1 MFYNTCNVLIFKS
14 LRLPMK
20 KFLQV
25 SLLLFLPL
33 LFNGCRSAYMAN
45 NFYTRT
51 VMHKTIAVL
60 PVQMVY
66 TGKIPKDMTAAMLME
81 EQEAES
87 RAFQISL
94 MNAILSKSHKKGG
107 YTINFQDVEKTNNL
121 LRQNN
126 ISLTQ
131 AWTMNPEQL
140 SKILGVEAVVAA
152 KIEKKRFIS
161 DLASYGVTLGT
172 NILDVIMA
180 DAGNILPKG
189 VTDAVANAKPG
200 AAVGSVVPGLPD
212 DLAKTNEIRAH
223 CSVLDSRD
231 GAVLWRVSAYTET
244 DYEFQPSEAI
254 EQINYKFARNFPYR
268 KKKG

>member
-1 MFYNTCNVLIFKS
+1 MKKL
-14 LRLPMK
+14 LRL
-20 KFLQV
+20 
-25 SLLLFLPL
+25 SWLLLLPL
-33 LFNGCRSAYMAN
+33 AFSSCRSAYMAN
-45 NFYTRT
+45 NFYNRT
-51 VMHKTIAVL
+51 VMHKTVAVL

-66 TGKIPKDMTAAMLME
+66 TGKMPKGMTPAMLKE

-121 LRQNN
+121 LRQHN
-126 ISLTQ
+126 ISPTQ
-131 AWTMNPEQL
+131 AWAMNPEQI

-161 DLASYGVTLGT
+161 DLASYGINLGT
-172 NILDVIMA
+172 NILDVILA
-180 DAGNILPKG
+180 DAGNLLPAG
-189 VTDAVANAKPG
+189 VTEAIGNAAPG
-200 AAVGSVVPGLPD
+200 SATGSVVPALPD
-212 DLAKTNEIRAH
+212 DLSKTNEIRAH

-231 GAVLWRVSAYTET
+231 GAVLWRVSATAET
-244 DYEFQPSEAI
+244 DYEFQPSQAI

-268 KKKG
+268 RKKG